1 MASPLFTSFHF
12 FLHRLKSQNA
22 HDLHS
27 PFLFNLYNKV
37 FRSFDQQEEAELLA
51 IRKFFVQKE
60 RIEFL
65 DPKSNEAKASTVAS
79 LKNQVAS
86 SHRFSYFLVRLIK
99 YLGYKRIL
107 ETGTSIGLNTAY
119 MGSVEGLKI
128 WTIEGSKELAACAS
142 RNFKA
147 LSIDSIN
154 IVQGLVQEEFVSALE
169 EAAPNIVFLDADHRS
184 ETIHFYLETIRSK
197 AKDVDCIVIHDIYWS
212 QDMLNAWKEIVANT
226 DYLLTIDVFE
236 AGIIFPNYPMEK
248 QHFTIRL

>member
-1 MASPLFTSFHF
+1 LASPLFTSFHF
-12 FLHRLKSQNA
+12 LLHRLKSQDA

-27 PFLFNLYNKV
+27 PFLFDLYNKV
-37 FRSFDQQEEAELLA
+37 FRSIDRQEEAGLLA
-51 IRKFFVQKE
+51 LRKFFENKE

-99 YLGYKRIL
+99 HLGYDRIL
-107 ETGTSIGLNTAY
+107 ETGTSIGLNAAY
-119 MGSVEGLKI
+119 LGSVEGLKI
-128 WTIEGSKELAACAS
+128 WTIEGSIELAACAS
-142 RNFKA
+142 RNFRA

-154 IVQGLVQEEFVSALE
+154 VVQGLVQEVFGSTLE
-169 EAAPNIVFLDADHRS
+169 EAAPKIIFLDADHRS
-184 ETIHFYLETIRSK
+184 ETIRFYLETIKSK
-197 AKDVDCIVIHDIYWS
+197 AKNVDCIVIHDIYWS
-212 QDMLNAWKEIVANT
+212 PDMLNAWKEIVANA